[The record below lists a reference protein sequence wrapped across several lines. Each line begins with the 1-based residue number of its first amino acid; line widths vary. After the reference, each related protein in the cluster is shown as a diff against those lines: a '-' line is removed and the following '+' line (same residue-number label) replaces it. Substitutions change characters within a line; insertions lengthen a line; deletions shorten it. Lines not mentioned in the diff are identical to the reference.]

1 MNRWGKVLN
10 LVLLGIVAC
19 VAATVMW
26 ANWPHFDRGSAGL
39 IHRDDLGRSQLE
51 VSDKQFDWK
60 AIANPHLDVCTK
72 RIEQSIS
79 SHFEPL
85 IDLLN
90 RARNRVPEFSKSALS
105 FGSKW
110 RVALD
115 YVPFT
120 DGQKSH
126 AFLYESFQKEVLSSE
141 DLEKAISQVVQNY
154 LKEVGA
160 AESQMLVDIRAD
172 LDDFPSVT
180 FTEWRNDESLKER
193 FEQAIA
199 VAMET
204 NGKDLQSNV
213 GSQLVSLIAGE
224 VLAQVAVRMG
234 VSAGILGAGAASGW
248 ATFGIGVVAGVVID
262 QIVSHVWAFVD
273 DPEKELT
280 YQVQKQIDSLQSLL
294 CNGDDQVTGLKQHF
308 SRIGEERSQLRTIAI
323 ENLFASPHAAEI
335 TP

>member
-1 MNRWGKVLN
+1 MNRRGNLLN
-10 LVLLGIVAC
+10 LLVLGAVAFAAAAVIWAHWPNFDLGFVESTQRTDSESSQIELLG
-19 VAATVMW
+19 
-26 ANWPHFDRGSAGL
+26 
-39 IHRDDLGRSQLE
+39 
-51 VSDKQFDWK
+51 KQFDWK
-60 AIANPHLDVCTK
+60 VIANPHLEACSK
-72 RIEQSIS
+72 RIEQSIP

-90 RARNRVPEFSKSALS
+90 RARNRVPAFSKSALS

-110 RVALD
+110 RLALD

-120 DGQKSH
+120 DGQKSPS
-126 AFLYESFQKEVLSSE
+126 FLKEAFQKEVLSSD
-141 DLEKAISQVVQNY
+141 DLENAISEVVQNY

-160 AESQMLVDIRAD
+160 AESEMLVNIRAD

-180 FTEWRNDESLKER
+180 FTKWKNDTALKEK

-199 VAMET
+199 FAVET
-204 NGKDLQSNV
+204 NGNDLQASV

-234 VSAGILGAGAASGW
+234 VSAGIIGAGAASGW
-248 ATFGIGVVAGVVID
+248 ATFGVGVVAGVVID
-262 QIVSHVWAFVD
+262 QIVSHVWAFVN

-280 YQVQKQIDSLQSLL
+280 YQVQRQIDSLQSLL
-294 CNGDDQVTGLKQHF
+294 CNGDDQVTGLSQHF
-308 SRIGEERSQLRTIAI
+308 HRIGEERSRLRIIAI
-323 ENLFASPHAAEI
+323 ENLFTSPLASKI